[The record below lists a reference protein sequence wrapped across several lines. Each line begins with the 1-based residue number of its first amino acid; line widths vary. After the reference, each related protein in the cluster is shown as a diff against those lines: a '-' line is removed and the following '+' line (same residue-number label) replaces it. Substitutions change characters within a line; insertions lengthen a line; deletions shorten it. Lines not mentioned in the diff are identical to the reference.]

1 MNNEPN
7 FVNPTPEAP
16 KETPVAKVCPVCR
29 KEVPADAIFCGE
41 CGYNFNT
48 GASPSTTPPQP
59 PAAVEDTS
67 PLKMSDYLL
76 MFFVACIPL
85 VNLILLLI
93 WSFSSGVNV
102 NRRNY
107 SRAYLIITA
116 IMWVVYFV
124 FLVAFIGLIGA
135 ITAEIAAEEIYI
147 GMIAPLIFH

>member
-16 KETPVAKVCPVCR
+16 KETPAAKVCPVCR

-48 GASPSTTPPQP
+48 GTSPYTIPPQSA
-59 PAAVEDTS
+59 AAVEDTS

-76 MFFVACIPL
+76 MFLVACIPL

-116 IMWVVYFV
+116 IMWVIYFV

>member
-48 GASPSTTPPQP
+48 GASPSTPPPQP
-59 PAAVEDTS
+59 PAVVEDTS
-67 PLKMSDYLL
+67 PLKMSDYLH
-76 MFFVACIPL
+76 MFFAACIPL

-116 IMWVVYFV
+116 IMWVIYFV

-135 ITAEIAAEEIYI
+135 IGAITAEEIYM
-147 GMIAPLIFH
+147 GMIAPFIFH

>member
-7 FVNPTPEAP
+7 MNENIPQQTPEAP
-16 KETPVAKVCPVCR
+16 ATKRCPVCG
-29 KEVPADAIFCGE
+29 KDVDAQAAFCGE

-48 GASPSTTPPQP
+48 GASPSTPPPQP
-59 PAAVEDTS
+59 PAVVEDTS

-102 NRRNY
+102 NRRNF
-107 SRAYLIITA
+107 SRAYLIITLIA
-116 IMWVVYFV
+116 WVLYFV
-124 FLVAFIGLIGA
+124 LLVGFIGIIGA
-135 ITAEIAAEEIYI
+135 LAAEEMYI
-147 GMIAPLIFH
+147 GTVIPFIFR